1 MYPKAKQFEIFGG
14 TGGVGKTTLATSRAI
29 YLAGQG
35 KKVLLITIDPSKRLK
50 ELLKLDEEDSGEVI
64 TIDSLEGIES
74 IKPFDALLMNPQ
86 NSMKRISDITENPSF
101 QTNRILKVLSKPYGG
116 LNEILSVIEV
126 NERHKEDKYTSI
138 ILDTPPG
145 SHFLDFLESINKI
158 NAFFDQSFID
168 IFNYLGKKVSTN
180 ESKTKRFM
188 TMIVTSGVKKLLSY
202 LQKVTGAS
210 FIDEFID
217 AIISIYGSKRI
228 FLEGLQLQEKF
239 KDKNY
244 SNWFMITSV
253 EQNKIDEA
261 IELQG
266 HAKSFLHEDTFMA
279 INKCQSHFW
288 KEATD
293 LNQTQEELKKNIIEK
308 EDRLKSM
315 LSSYYS
321 QILEFKEVI
330 GETPLEHVDSLTK
343 DWILFKTKEEQ
354 NGKV

>member
-14 TGGVGKTTLATSRAI
+14 TGGVGKTTLATSRAL

-35 KKVLLITIDPSKRLK
+35 EKVLLITIDPSKRLK
-50 ELLKLDEEDSGEVI
+50 ELLKLTENDFGEVI
-64 TIDSLEGIES
+64 TIDSLDGIEN

-86 NSMKRISDITENPSF
+86 NSMKRIAEITKNPSF
-101 QTNRILKVLSKPYGG
+101 QTNRILKILSKPYGG

-126 NERHKEDKYTSI
+126 NERYKEGKYTSI

-158 NAFFDQSFID
+158 NAFFEQSFVD
-168 IFNYLGKKVSTN
+168 IFNYLGKKVNTN

-188 TMIVTSGVKKLLSY
+188 TMIVTSGVRKLLGY

-210 FIDEFID
+210 FIDEFVD
-217 AIISIYGSKRI
+217 AIVSIYDSKAV
-228 FLEGLQLQEKF
+228 FLEGLKLQEKF
-239 KDKNY
+239 KDKKY
-244 SNWFMITSV
+244 SSWFMITSV

-288 KEATD
+288 KDEVD
-293 LNQTQEELKKNIIEK
+293 LNPTQEKLKINIIEK
-308 EDRLKSM
+308 EERLKKM

-330 GETPLEHVDSLTK
+330 GETPLEHVNSLTK
-343 DWILFKTKEEQ
+343 DWVLLK
-354 NGKV
+354 N